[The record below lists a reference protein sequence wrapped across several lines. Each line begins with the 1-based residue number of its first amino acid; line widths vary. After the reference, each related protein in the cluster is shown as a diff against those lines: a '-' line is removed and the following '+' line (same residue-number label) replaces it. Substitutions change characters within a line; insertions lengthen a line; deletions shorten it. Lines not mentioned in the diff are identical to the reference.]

1 MRTLVTIGLIVVTWV
16 ILPPRLV
23 APSSPVCASQTEGW
37 VKLSICL
44 EKAVFRLDEPVAMRL
59 TVRNVG
65 HQEGT
70 LAFFPQQLFNVLV
83 YTPEGRK
90 VYDYSETHFFRFTML
105 PDRSRV
111 LPPGGSFV
119 GELAWGQTADD
130 PSKSPG
136 KYVVEGVLLGRVSGV
151 AQWPIRT
158 PRITIELR

>member
-1 MRTLVTIGLIVVTWV
+1 MRTLVTIGLVVITGV
-16 ILPPRLV
+16 ILPPRLA

-37 VKLSICL
+37 VELSICL
-44 EKAVFRLDEPVAMRL
+44 EKAVFTLSEPVAARL

-65 HQEGT
+65 HQDGT

-90 VYDYSETHFFRFTML
+90 VYDYSEAHFFRFTML
-105 PDRSRV
+105 PDRSKV
-111 LPPGGSFV
+111 LQPGDSFSE
-119 GELAWGQTADD
+119 GLAWGEKADD

-158 PRITIELR
+158 PRIEIELR